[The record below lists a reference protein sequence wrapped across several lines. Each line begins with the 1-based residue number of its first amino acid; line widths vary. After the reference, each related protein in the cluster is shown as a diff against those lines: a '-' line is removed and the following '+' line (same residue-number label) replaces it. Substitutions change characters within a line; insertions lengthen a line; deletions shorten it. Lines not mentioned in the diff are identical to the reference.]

1 MAKTRE
7 IACIYYDCE
16 GSCLKGREGTF
27 WKACQTCA
35 KYSPRKGGTPARK
48 NLKRQKMDKIQES
61 DMKRMIRDY

>member
-16 GSCLKGREGTF
+16 ESCLKGREGTF
-27 WKACQTCA
+27 WKACQTCT
-35 KYSPRKGGTPARK
+35 KYSPRRGGTPARK
-48 NLKRQKMDKIQES
+48 NLKRQKMEKIQKS

>member
-1 MAKTRE
+1 MQDRE
-7 IACIYYDCE
+7 VSCMYYE
-16 GSCLKGREGTF
+16 YERSCLKGREGTF